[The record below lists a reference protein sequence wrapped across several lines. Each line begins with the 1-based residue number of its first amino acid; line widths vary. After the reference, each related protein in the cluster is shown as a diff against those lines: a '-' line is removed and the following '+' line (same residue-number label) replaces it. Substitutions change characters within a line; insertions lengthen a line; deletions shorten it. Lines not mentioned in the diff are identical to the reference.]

1 MFSSFTLVIF
11 SKPNM
16 FYLIRD
22 RNLFNKIAWIK
33 LIQQNVCFGIMVLGI
48 SYSISYNIESVNFIK
63 TLSFL
68 LLIPCTLNWKY
79 YIYNKKNYN
88 KIKILSIL
96 FLSIQLLYPNIF
108 FITIEYFII
117 IKMVGNVFDDLDLE
131 KLIPICEC
139 AYDYGRIIKTNSA
152 TKLNTSKIPLSK
164 NIVEYNN
171 QINKNIFFKFKKS
184 LSFFIKDCKSIK
196 NRPIS
201 MNIILIILII
211 GGVVL
216 NNSFKEY
223 TFIFFIPLYL
233 IINIQLKNILSH
245 NYYILFNK
253 TPLCSSIQTFINQ
266 TSYFSFLIYLI
277 INIIFFISSYSMFFI
292 FFISMSMALTSNYNE
307 LKNKKISIFNLYNIL
322 LILLDT
328 LINNYI
334 MIFFQL

>member
-48 SYSISYNIESVNFIK
+48 FYSISYNIESVNFIK

-184 LSFFIKDCKSIK
+184 LLFFIKDCKSIK
-196 NRPIS
+196 ID
-201 MNIILIILII
+201 
-211 GGVVL
+211 
-216 NNSFKEY
+216 
-223 TFIFFIPLYL
+223 LYL
-233 IINIQLKNILSH
+233 
-245 NYYILFNK
+245 
-253 TPLCSSIQTFINQ
+253 
-266 TSYFSFLIYLI
+266 
-277 INIIFFISSYSMFFI
+277 
-292 FFISMSMALTSNYNE
+292 
-307 LKNKKISIFNLYNIL
+307 
-322 LILLDT
+322 
-328 LINNYI
+328 
-334 MIFFQL
+334 